1 MVTSNS
7 EPVLLR
13 IIVSRS
19 DVARLLREIESIE
32 ENQRQY
38 DLKTQ
43 SLTRAKNTGFYV
55 TTYLRQVAE
64 ALSIDIDKSADRL
77 KLANYLSA
85 AKEKAPQIHMDFAVE
100 PSAGLLESIV
110 EWLRLNIDARVLLQT
125 GVQPTIIAGCTLR
138 TSNKFYDFSLRSH
151 FTKAESLLQK
161 EVRAL

>member
-7 EPVLLR
+7 ELVLPR
-13 IIVSRS
+13 IIVSRA
-19 DVARLLREIESIE
+19 DVARLLREIESID

-43 SLTRAKNTGFYV
+43 SPARAANAGFYV
-55 TTYLRQVAE
+55 TTYLRHVAE
-64 ALSIDIDKSADRL
+64 ALSIDVDKSADRQ
-77 KLANYLSA
+77 KLADYLRV
-85 AKEKAPQIHMDFAVE
+85 AKEKAPQVHMDFAVE

-138 TSNKFYDFSLRSH
+138 TSNKFYDFSSRSH